1 MTAKNEISARIE
13 AQLNSAASSRAHLA
27 AEPGAPAQRE
37 ALRVWQAARL
47 ARTHADLLET
57 PRYASTALFFLS
69 DIYGPKDLSRHE
81 DAVRRIFPVMT
92 RVLPE
97 GGLEIIADAFE
108 LNALSESLDGAMVF
122 VLGEKIFNLTEAD
135 YAAAYRTI
143 GRRADRERQIELIDH
158 LGHALDR
165 LTQKRFAG
173 TTLAM
178 MRRPAAAAGLADLQN
193 FLERGYS
200 AVRQMNGAGEFL
212 EKIKSRETA
221 LLEAWFA
228 GQ

>member
-1 MTAKNEISARIE
+1 MTTKNEISARIE
-13 AQLNSAASSRAHLA
+13 AQLNSAASSRARLA
-27 AEPGAPAQRE
+27 AEPGAPARRE

-81 DAVRRIFPVMT
+81 DMVRRIFPVMT

-97 GGLEIIADAFE
+97 AGLEIIADAFE
-108 LNALSESLDGAMVF
+108 LNALSESIDGAMVF
-122 VLGEKIFNLTEAD
+122 VLGDKVFNLTEAD
-135 YAAAYRTI
+135 YAAAYRTV

-193 FLERGYS
+193 FLERGYN
-200 AVRQMNGAGEFL
+200 AVRQMKGAGEFL
-212 EKIKSRETA
+212 GKIKSRETA
-221 LLEAWFA
+221 LLETWFA
-228 GQ
+228 G

>member
-1 MTAKNEISARIE
+1 LTTKNEISARIE

-27 AEPGAPAQRE
+27 AEPGATGRRD

-57 PRYASTALFFLS
+57 PRYTDTALFFLS

-92 RVLPE
+92 RVLPDA
-97 GGLEIIADAFE
+97 GLEIIADAFE
-108 LNALSESLDGAMVF
+108 LNALSESLDGAMVS
-122 VLGEKIFNLTEAD
+122 VLGDKVFSLTDAD
-135 YAAAYRTI
+135 YAAAYRTV
-143 GRRADRERQIELIDH
+143 GRRGDRERQIELVDH

-165 LTQKRFAG
+165 LTQRRFAG
-173 TTLAM
+173 TTLAI
-178 MRRPAAAAGLADLQN
+178 MRRPAEAAGLSDLQN
-193 FLERGYS
+193 FLERGYR

-212 EKIKSRETA
+212 EKIRLRETA
-221 LLEAWFA
+221 LLETWFA
-228 GQ
+228 GR